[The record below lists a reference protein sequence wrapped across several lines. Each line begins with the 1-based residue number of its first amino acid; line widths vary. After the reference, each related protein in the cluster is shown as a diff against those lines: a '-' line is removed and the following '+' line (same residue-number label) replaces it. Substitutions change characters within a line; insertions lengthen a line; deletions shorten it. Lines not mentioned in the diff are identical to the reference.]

1 MNGNILDG
9 VLSKM
14 SDFMSRM
21 FRNNIM
27 PKWPPIKIQQELD
40 IDAEEAKVEDLSRD
54 EWRRKIV
61 EKLLKGDS

>member
-1 MNGNILDG
+1 
-9 VLSKM
+9 M
-14 SDFMSRM
+14 SDFMGRL

-27 PKWPPIKIQQELD
+27 PKWPPRKIQPELD

-54 EWRRKIV
+54 EWRRKEV

>member
-1 MNGNILDG
+1 
-9 VLSKM
+9 M
-14 SDFMSRM
+14 SDFMSRL

-27 PKWPPIKIQQELD
+27 PKWPPRKIQQELD

>member
-1 MNGNILDG
+1 
-9 VLSKM
+9 
-14 SDFMSRM
+14 MSRL

-27 PKWPPIKIQQELD
+27 PKWPPRKIQQELD